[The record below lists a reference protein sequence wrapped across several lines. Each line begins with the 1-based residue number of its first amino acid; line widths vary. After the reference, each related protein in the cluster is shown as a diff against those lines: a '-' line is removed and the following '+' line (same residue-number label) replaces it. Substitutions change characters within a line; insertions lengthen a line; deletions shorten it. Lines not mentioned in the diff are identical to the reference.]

1 MTEVKPLLEIKGVTV
16 SFDGF
21 VALSNVDFSVKP
33 GEVRILMGP
42 NGAGKSTLMDT
53 VIGKVRA
60 DSGQIFFQGKDIS
73 RTPEYL
79 INALGICRKF
89 QTPGVLE
96 NLTVKENLELAARK
110 NKGFWGSLKS
120 KLVPEEQKRVEDILR
135 KIRLQDR
142 ADMQAHHLAHGEKQW
157 LEIGMVLSANPPLIM
172 LDEPTAGMTVQETA
186 LTAELIKELAKDH
199 TIIVID
205 HDMTFI
211 ELLKADVSVLH
222 MGKMLCEGD
231 LETIRNNA
239 EVQSVYLG
247 RHKEEAHA

>member
-142 ADMQAHHLAHGEKQW
+142 ADMQARHLAHGEKQW

-186 LTAELIKELAKDH
+186 LTAELIKELARDH

>member
-1 MTEVKPLLEIKGVTV
+1 MTEIKPLLEIKGVTV

-142 ADMQAHHLAHGEKQW
+142 ADMQARHLAHGEKQW

-186 LTAELIKELAKDH
+186 LTAELIKELARDH

>member
-1 MTEVKPLLEIKGVTV
+1 MTEALLEIKGVTV

-21 VALSNVDFSVKP
+21 VALNNVNFSVKP

-60 DSGQIFFQGKDIS
+60 DQGQIFFQGKDIS
-73 RTPEYL
+73 RTPEYR
-79 INALGICRKF
+79 ITGLGICRKF

-96 NLTVKENLELAARK
+96 NLTVKENLELSARK
-110 NKGFWGSLKS
+110 SKGFWGSLKTRLS
-120 KLVPEEQKRVEDILR
+120 KEETDRVSEVL
-135 KIRLQDR
+135 KKVRLQEK
-142 ADMQAHHLAHGEKQW
+142 AVMQARHLAHGEKQW
-157 LEIGMVLSANPPLIM
+157 LEIGMVLAANPPLIM

-186 LTAELIKELAKDH
+186 LTAALIQELAKEH

-211 ELLKADVSVLH
+211 ELLQADVSVLH
-222 MGKMLCEGD
+222 MGKMLCEGT
-231 LETIRNNA
+231 LNTVRNNE

>member
-33 GEVRILMGP
+33 SEVRILMGP

-142 ADMQAHHLAHGEKQW
+142 ADMQARHLAHGEKQW

>member
-21 VALSNVDFSVKP
+21 VALSNVDFLVKP

-142 ADMQAHHLAHGEKQW
+142 ADMQARHLAHGEKQW

-186 LTAELIKELAKDH
+186 LTAELIKELARDH

>member
-142 ADMQAHHLAHGEKQW
+142 ADMQARHLAHGEKQW